1 MNNIIVE
8 IALPDDID
16 KLRELTKLL
25 VEGLNQTFDPKRFE
39 WGISRRIFDPLQ
51 RHGILIATD
60 ENTNDVVGMIIA
72 ELRIDPFGASE
83 GYIKQF
89 FLKENYRGQGIG
101 RLLLEKALEHLK
113 KIKVERVK
121 VNIRKEAKMAGE
133 LYQKM
138 NFKKIYEVLELNL
151 TDENNRI
158 DYD

>member
-1 MNNIIVE
+1 MNNIIFE
-8 IALPDDID
+8 IATPNDID

-51 RHGILIATD
+51 RHGILIAID
-60 ENTNDVVGMIIA
+60 ENTTEVVGMIIA

-83 GYIKQF
+83 GYIKQL
-89 FLKENYRGQGIG
+89 FLKEEYRGQGIG
-101 RLLLEKALEHLK
+101 NLLLEKALEHLK

-121 VNIRKEAKMAGE
+121 VNVREEAKKAAE

-151 TDENNRI
+151 TDDNNRI
-158 DYD
+158 D